1 MASKMHASPLPMQLQ
16 HKLTP
21 YSVVI
26 GSVNG
31 RLAEVFEKVGALNQK
46 HHFAICII
54 AGNLFADPDNASDAE
69 NEQVAKLI
77 KGDIEVLVPTYFA
90 LGDRALPPAVV
101 EKVTNDGGEL
111 CPNLSVLG
119 RKVSIKTAD
128 GMKLVAIGGKYSQ
141 AEDESMDEYAP
152 VYTDRD
158 IESAKDFKD
167 ADILITSE
175 WPAGVVHGSR
185 SKYDGQVP
193 TGVHN
198 LGELVSALKPRYH
211 FSTSAAFFER
221 EPFFHNVPA
230 PRPITRFLSFAP
242 YGNPAKQK
250 ALYAFSLEASAPPPD
265 QLPAGTTASPFTLTQ
280 KKRKLDSQEESFN
293 SFRFSNGDT
302 YQPHNGHDRR
312 IKRHR
317 RRDPVRKDPMAC
329 YFCISN
335 NEDEAH
341 MVADIGTEV
350 YLTVAKGPLTTPQ
363 TFPGLDM
370 PCHMLIIPL
379 QHAPTI
385 RALDSENREAT
396 HTEMKRYRTALHN
409 MCSAKSTRG
418 ESGEAQ
424 LGAVTWEISRGGG
437 VHLHWQFLPVPV
449 DMVKKRLVEAAFVTE
464 AENRKYP
471 KFLKEG
477 DAGLE
482 EAREGHYFRAMIWSE
497 GYETEIL
504 LPLTEEFNFDLQFA
518 RRVLGKLLGL
528 ESRSHWKDVVQTKDD
543 EMKDKDKFEEA
554 FAEFKY
560 E

>member
-1 MASKMHASPLPMQLQ
+1 MASKMHASPLPKQLQ

-21 YSVVI
+21 YSVVL

-31 RLAEVFEKVGALNQK
+31 ALWSAFDKIAALNK
-46 HHFAICII
+46 RHNFAICII
-54 AGNLFADPDNASDAE
+54 AGNLFADPDKATDTE
-69 NEQVAKLI
+69 KDQVTRLV
-77 KGDIEVLVPTYFA
+77 KGEIEVPVPTYFA
-90 LGDRALPPAVV
+90 LGNRPLPPAVIQ
-101 EKVTNDGGEL
+101 KVMGDGGEV
-111 CPNLSVLG
+111 CPNLSILG
-119 RKVSIKTAD
+119 RKVSIKTAA
-128 GMKLVAIGGKYSQ
+128 GLKIVAIGGNHSQ
-141 AEDESMDEYAP
+141 AQDEIMDEYAP
-152 VYTDRD
+152 VYTDKD
-158 IESAKDFKD
+158 IESAKEFKD

-175 WPAGVVHGSR
+175 WPAGVVDGSN
-185 SKYDGQVP
+185 SQYAAQVP
-193 TGVHN
+193 PGMQS
-198 LGELVSALKPRYH
+198 LGELVTALKPRYH
-211 FSTSAAFFER
+211 FSTSTAFFER
-221 EPFFHNVPA
+221 EPFFHNVPP
-230 PRPITRFLSFAP
+230 PRPITRFLSFAAF
-242 YGNPAKQK
+242 GNEAKQK
-250 ALYAFSLEASAPPPD
+250 ALYAFSLEPSAPPSD

-293 SFRFSNGDT
+293 SFRYSNGDT
-302 YQPHNGHDRR
+302 YQQQNGYDRR

-335 NEDEAH
+335 NEEEAH

-363 TFPGLDM
+363 TFPGLEM

-385 RALDSENREAT
+385 KSFDPELREAT

-409 MCSAKSTRG
+409 MISAKSTRG

-449 DMVKKRLVEAAFVTE
+449 DMVKKRLVEAAFFAE

-477 DAGLE
+477 DSEFE

-504 LPLTEEFNFDLQFA
+504 LPLNEEFSFDLQFA

-528 ESRSHWKDVVQTKDD
+528 ESRSHWKDVVQNKED
-543 EMKDKDKFEEA
+543 EMTDKNTFEAA